1 MRKMHS
7 PLVSASFS
15 AMMAA
20 LSIVLC
26 RYLGFSPP
34 DSMLRIEIGFLP
46 IALVG
51 ALLGPLWGALA
62 YGTADLVGSLLTTGM
77 NPLILACKVL
87 TGALFGFLPRH
98 RGQTST
104 ERIVALF
111 RVVFVMLAVGVVI
124 DVALMSGVFVLYGYA
139 PTYFSAMLTRLF
151 NAAVNL
157 PIRILLYLLT
167 LYASESAIKR
177 LERSL

>member
-1 MRKMHS
+1 MRNIRTL
-7 PLVSASFS
+7 LVATSFS

-87 TGALFGFLPRH
+87 TGALFGFLPKR
-98 RGQTST
+98 RGQTTRQSAFA
-104 ERIVALF
+104 VL
-111 RVVFVMLAVGVVI
+111 RVVFVMLTVGVVI
-124 DVALMSGVFVLYGYA
+124 DVALMSGVFTLYGYA